1 MVKILVGFALAFL
14 VVVSSHA
21 ASPYYPP
28 PADLAARDGYTLEK
42 VVITDRDIPTYILYA
57 DRFAAEKKP
66 VVILLHGG
74 GIFDIRNPKKQ
85 IAKEEWFGIGG
96 RGFDLVPYRLAD
108 SAIMVLIIDM
118 WWAGERYNPEHLD
131 LIKQSAFWAVV
142 TGYHES
148 ADDVSRLI
156 DYLETRDDADAT
168 RVGVAGWS
176 GGGQTTLI
184 ATAIDARITAAVCWV
199 GNADMV
205 RFSYR
210 KGFSPKMIERM
221 LDDIPGSREKLK
233 RYDPVHAYA
242 AIPPIALAIINNRHD
257 TAIPTELAQ
266 DLYDKLLPLYKDIP
280 ERLRLDLRE
289 TSEPTHTLDPQ
300 GYLDGCDWLIRFLL
314 ANESA
319 AR

>member
-1 MVKILVGFALAFL
+1 MRKIAVGF
-14 VVVSSHA
+14 VIGVIGVVSAYSEN
-21 ASPYYPP
+21 PYYPP

-57 DRFAAEKKP
+57 DKFAEQKKP
-66 VVILLHGG
+66 AVVLLHGG
-74 GIFDIRNPKKQ
+74 GIFDIRSNHKLL
-85 IAKEEWFGIGG
+85 AKEQWFGVGG

-108 SAIMVLIIDM
+108 AGLMVLIIDQ

-131 LIKQSAFWAVV
+131 LINRSAFWAVV

-184 ATAIDARITAAVCWV
+184 ATAIEPRLTAAVCWV
-199 GNADMV
+199 GNADLV

-221 LDDIPGSREKLK
+221 LDEVPGSREKLQ
-233 RYDPVHAYA
+233 RYDPVHAYP
-242 AIPPIALAIINNRHD
+242 AIPPKSLAIINNRRD
-257 TAIPTELAQ
+257 TAIPTYLAQ
-266 DLYDKLLPLYKDIP
+266 DLYDKLLPLYEDHP

-289 TSEPTHTLDPQ
+289 TPEPTHTLDPQ
-300 GYLDGCDWLIRFLL
+300 GYRDGCDWLIRFLT
-314 ANESA
+314 AEAETN
-319 AR
+319 

>member
-1 MVKILVGFALAFL
+1 MLKIAVGFVFSVICVLSA
-14 VVVSSHA
+14 HA
-21 ASPYYPP
+21 ENPYDPP
-28 PADLAARDGYTLEK
+28 PADLSAKEGYTLEK

-57 DRFAAEKKP
+57 DKFAAEKKP
-66 VVILLHGG
+66 AVVLLHGG
-74 GIFDIRNPKKQ
+74 GIFDIRSNHKLL
-85 IAKEEWFGIGG
+85 AKEQWFGVGG

-108 SAIMVLIIDM
+108 SGIMVLIIDH

-131 LIKQSAFWAVV
+131 LIKRSAFWAVV
-142 TGYHES
+142 QGYHES

-184 ATAIDARITAAVCWV
+184 ATAIETRITAAVCWV

-205 RFSYR
+205 RFANH
-210 KGFSPKMIERM
+210 KGFSPKMVERM
-221 LDDIPGSREKLK
+221 LDDIPGSREKLQ

-242 AIPPIALAIINNRHD
+242 AIPPIALAIINNRRD
-257 TAIPTELAQ
+257 TAIPTDLAQ
-266 DLYDKLLPLYKDIP
+266 DLYDKLLPLYKDMP

-289 TSEPTHTLDPQ
+289 TPEPTHTLDPE
-300 GYLDGCDWLIRFLL
+300 GYRDGCDWLIRFL
-314 ANESA
+314 SA
-319 AR
+319 KTEIK